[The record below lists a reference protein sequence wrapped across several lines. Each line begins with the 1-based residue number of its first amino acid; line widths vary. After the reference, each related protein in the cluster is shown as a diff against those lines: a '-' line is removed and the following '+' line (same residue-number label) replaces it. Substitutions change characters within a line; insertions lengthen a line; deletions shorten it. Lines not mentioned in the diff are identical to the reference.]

1 MRLFIDQWNQ
11 QFSVNFV
18 KELKTKHCLRG
29 KISKMYVDKQDGT
42 TAHIGYVVGQHW
54 LREFKQVERVR

>member
-11 QFSVNFV
+11 HFTVNTV

-29 KISKMYVDKQDGT
+29 KVSKMYVDKKDGT

-54 LREFKQVERVR
+54 LREFQPVERV